1 MCSPYNDEVDF
12 KRLESAFGEIPI
24 LNAKDILTEEVIPEA
39 KVRMPIRE
47 AYFSSHKRIP
57 IEQAAGRICARAAV
71 SCQPSIPIV
80 VPGEE
85 ITGDIMKILKRYSIF
100 YVDVI

>member
-1 MCSPYNDEVDF
+1 MDF

-24 LNAKDILTEEVIPEA
+24 LNAKDILTEEDIPEA

-57 IEQAAGRICARAAV
+57 YRAGSGENLRKGGGIMSAV
-71 SCQPSIPIV
+71 NSYSCSRRGNNRGYYENSEKV
-80 VPGEE
+80 
-85 ITGDIMKILKRYSIF
+85 
-100 YVDVI
+100 